1 MIRTFVAIPLP
12 RAWLEHVSAV
22 SAALAARTR
31 GISWVRPENFHF
43 TIRFLGDLGESGVA
57 RVGDA
62 VARGAEGR
70 RAPRASLGPLG
81 AFPSWARPRALWL
94 GLATGDDALREV
106 GKAVNDAIDRAGFD
120 RADKP
125 FRPHLTLGRVREGA
139 TGLESL
145 RAEPL
150 PPPPPP
156 VALDRIVVMKSDLHP
171 SGARYTAIREVRLP
185 SPQGDDDPGSG
196 A

>member
-120 RADKP
+120 R
-125 FRPHLTLGRVREGA
+125 VREGA